1 MTLEGRWDA
10 ALATLDAGDARDRR
24 ASAAIRTERGRV
36 LMDRSFFHRRDPAP
50 ARAALE
56 EGRRLAKAAGD
67 DATAAAADQGLGQL
81 DYNDAFETKDWKKPR
96 AAFESVLAVRERIG
110 DRRGAA
116 ETLFYLGLT
125 YEQDGQP
132 GPAFERYE
140 KSLAISEE
148 VEDLVQ
154 QSYARRHMAGI
165 QEERGELAAAEKNIA
180 AEIDLRRRGGFA
192 VGVPFA
198 LLQQADF
205 LTAHGGD
212 PNEAARLLDEAV
224 SLAENVRQHPRALR
238 GAGRALASRG
248 GRGRFAPRVHAGR
261 AGARGRAGLRRSLR
275 DPRGAGASRRR
286 GPPAAELSSSTPQA
300 SRLRRKVRRRPP
312 ASGGS
317 RRSPLRT
324 RRPDPGRASS

>member
-1 MTLEGRWDA
+1 MMLEGRWDGALA
-10 ALATLDAGDARDRR
+10 ALDAANARDRR

-36 LMDRSFFHRRDPAP
+36 LMDRSFFHRRDPAA

-132 GPAFERYE
+132 GPAFDRYE
-140 KSLAISEE
+140 KSLAISQD

-165 QEERGELAAAEKNIA
+165 QEERESSPRRRRTSRRRSTCGAAAASPSGSRSPSSRRSTSWRRTA
-180 AEIDLRRRGGFA
+180 AIPTRRPGSSTRRSPSRKRAAAPARSSRRRPSSR
-192 VGVPFA
+192 V
-198 LLQQADF
+198 
-205 LTAHGGD
+205 
-212 PNEAARLLDEAV
+212 AR
-224 SLAENVRQHPRALR
+224 RPR
-238 GAGRALASRG
+238 
-248 GRGRFAPRVHAGR
+248 RFAPRVHAGR

-286 GPPAAELSSSTPQA
+286 GPPAPELSSSTPQA

>member
-10 ALATLDAGDARDRR
+10 ALAALGAANTRDRR

-56 EGRRLAKAAGD
+56 EGRRLANAAGD

-96 AAFESVLAVRERIG
+96 AAFEDVLAARQKVG
-110 DRRGAA
+110 DRRGVA

-165 QEERGELAAAEKNIA
+165 QEEREELSAAEKNIA
-180 AEIDLRRRGGFA
+180 AEIELRRRGGFA

-198 LLQQADF
+198 LLQQVDF
-205 LTAHGGD
+205 LSAHGGGAK
-212 PNEAARLLDEAV
+212 EADRLLDEAV
-224 SLAENVRQHPRALR
+224 SLAGKCGSTRALFAAQAEQSR
-238 GAGRALASRG
+238 RAAAAGDSQRAFKLAERALEAARAYGGASEIREAQALVGDAGR
-248 GRGRFAPRVHAGR
+248 
-261 AGARGRAGLRRSLR
+261 
-275 DPRGAGASRRR
+275 
-286 GPPAAELSSSTPQA
+286 
-300 SRLRRKVRRRPP
+300 RLPN
-312 ASGGS
+312 
-317 RRSPLRT
+317 
-324 RRPDPGRASS
+324 

>member
-1 MTLEGRWDA
+1 MVAPVVTRLLALLLAGIGPAAVHAAPDTASLLAKTRAMTLEGRWDA
-10 ALATLDAGDARDRR
+10 ALSELEGAEAGLAGDRH

-67 DATAAAADQGLGQL
+67 DATAAAADQALGQL
-81 DYNDAFETKDWKKPR
+81 EYNDAFETKDWKKPR
-96 AAFESVLAVRERIG
+96 AAFEGVLAVRERIG
-110 DRRGAA
+110 DRRGVA

-148 VEDLVQ
+148 VRDLVQ

-165 QEERGELAAAEKNIA
+165 QEERGELAAAQKNIA

-198 LLQQADF
+198 LLHEVDF
-205 LTAHGGD
+205 LAAHGGD
-212 PNEAARLLDEAV
+212 ANEAARLLDEAAA
-224 SLAENVRQHPRALR
+224 LATSSGSTRAL
-238 GAGRALASRG
+238 
-248 GRGRFAPRVHAGR
+248 FAAQ
-261 AGARGRAGLRRSLR
+261 
-275 DPRGAGASRRR
+275 
-286 GPPAAELSSSTPQA
+286 AELS
-300 SRLRRKVRRRPP
+300 RR
-312 ASGGS
+312 AAAAGDS
-317 RRSPLRT
+317 RRAFRLAEQALEAARAYGGASEIREAQALVGNAG
-324 RRPDPGRASS
+324 RRLPN